1 MFAIL
6 RQAILAILFYFSVA
20 EIAHAQDSVIT
31 MQFRG
36 IEGDGYRL
44 RVPEGWRY
52 TQGGP
57 QGPEFYLELSGIE
70 LPATYKDGPVIATVF
85 LTPFDAAD
93 LDDAVRGTLQGYRGN
108 PDRVF
113 PLEKDEAYEHK
124 LQSGIR
130 APILKTKFYRKSKEL
145 QQIRYDLVTYS
156 EAAKKAYTLTFSIQF
171 ADPTYSIEDEWDIE
185 GGVMKLFDTFELK

>member
-1 MFAIL
+1 MPLIKRSLIAL
-6 RQAILAILFYFSVA
+6 LFCLSIAGVA
-20 EIAHAQDSVIT
+20 QAQDSVIT

-36 IEGDGYRL
+36 IEGEGYRL

-57 QGPEFYLELSGIE
+57 QGPDFYLELSGVE
-70 LPATYKDGPVIATVF
+70 LPATFKDGPVIATVF
-85 LTPFDAAD
+85 LTAFDAAG
-93 LDDAVRGTLQGYRGN
+93 LDDAVSGTLKGYRGN

-156 EAAKKAYTLTFSIQF
+156 ETTKKAYTLTFSIQF

-185 GGVMKLFDTFELK
+185 GGVMKLFETFELK